1 MYQLAKLTG
10 YRIDQDGTELRM
22 FIPNVN
28 LQEPIE
34 AKKMR
39 NAGVW
44 LDDGRHIS
52 AEQRK
57 KAYATIADISLYTG
71 YLPEEAKEWLKYL
84 HIARTG
90 CNYFSLSTCSMDTAR
105 EFINTLMEFTLE
117 HGVILE
123 DLGVNRTD
131 DVSKYL
137 YYCIKHRKCAVCG
150 RENSDIHHC
159 EGSRVGMGNNRNK
172 VDNSDR
178 LLISLC
184 REHHTICHNDELR
197 FFKENHVY
205 GIMYNEEID
214 TEIA

>member
-1 MYQLAKLTG
+1 MYQLAKLIG

-34 AKKMR
+34 SKKMR
-39 NAGVW
+39 NAGIW

-52 AEQRK
+52 SEQRK
-57 KAYATIADISLYTG
+57 KAYATIADIARYTG
-71 YLPEEAKEWLKYL
+71 FLPEEAKEWLKYI

-90 CNYFSLSTCSMDTAR
+90 CSYFSLSTCTMDTAR

-150 RENSDIHHC
+150 RENADIHHC
-159 EGSRVGMGNNRNK
+159 EGSRVGMGNNRYK
-172 VDNSDR
+172 IDNSNR

>member
-1 MYQLAKLTG
+1 MYVLAKLTG
-10 YRIDQDGTELRM
+10 YRVNQEGTELKV
-22 FIPNVN
+22 FIPNIN
-28 LQEPIE
+28 LQESIE
-34 AKKMR
+34 TKKMR
-39 NAGVW
+39 NAGIW

-57 KAYATIADISLYTG
+57 KAYATIADISRHTG

-90 CNYFSLSTCSMDTAR
+90 CDYFSLSTCTMDTAR
-105 EFINTLMEFTLE
+105 EFINTLMEFAIE

-137 YYCIKHRKCAVCG
+137 YYCIKHRVCAVCG
-150 RENSDIHHC
+150 KPLSDIHHC
-159 EGSRVGMGNNRNK
+159 EGSRVGMGNNRNR
-172 VDNSDR
+172 VDNKGR

-184 REHHTICHNDELR
+184 REHHTICHNDELK
-197 FFKENHVY
+197 FFEKNHVY
-205 GIMYNEEID
+205 GIVYNDEIGV
-214 TEIA
+214 EVS

>member
-1 MYQLAKLTG
+1 VYQLAKLTG

-159 EGSRVGMGNNRNK
+159 EGSRVGMGNNRNR
-172 VDNSDR
+172 VDNSNR

-184 REHHTICHNDELR
+184 REHHTICHSDELR

-205 GIMYNEEID
+205 GIVYNDEID
-214 TEIA
+214 AEIT